1 MYRLVDSLYSL
12 NLIVCFKLVYSKSHL
27 HGVFINNLLVL
38 PLIINPNE
46 KINRILKM
54 IEVKQNGLC
63 FSCGSRITRDHT
75 IVSSGKPRHYYHKYC
90 AMKHSI
96 I

>member
-1 MYRLVDSLYSL
+1 M
-12 NLIVCFKLVYSKSHL
+12 LIN
-27 HGVFINNLLVL
+27 IENLVL

-46 KINRILKM
+46 KINRILRM

-63 FSCGSRITRDHT
+63 VSCRERITHNHVV
-75 IVSSGKPRHYYHKYC
+75 VSSGRPRHYYHKYC
-90 AMKHSI
+90 AIKHNI